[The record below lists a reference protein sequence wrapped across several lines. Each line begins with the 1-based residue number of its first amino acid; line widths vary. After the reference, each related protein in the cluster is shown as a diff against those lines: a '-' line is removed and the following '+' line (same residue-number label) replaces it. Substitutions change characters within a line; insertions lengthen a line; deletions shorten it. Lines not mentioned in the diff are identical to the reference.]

1 MSNECPQVVAE
12 AMMQVQKAVQ
22 KLDHDSTNDFNN
34 YGYVSIDGYYD
45 AIRPMLNEAELMI
58 IPNEVDAVIGN
69 DGKTQKVVFE
79 FIIMHSSGATW
90 SVPIRRTVYIQ
101 YSGAQSCGAA
111 LSYAEKFI
119 FRTLFKIPTGEHD
132 PTKGRIEEVEETAQ
146 ITHDADST
154 KSPKSGEEA
163 KIDFD
168 YEGAP
173 FRIFNGSGS
182 ISRQFT
188 DTRTWGIQLKTE
200 MTRNPKLK
208 VVANNQAEITRA
220 LSSIAA
226 DKSLTDKARQ
236 TLTTSIQEMQS

>member
-1 MSNECPQVVAE
+1 MSNECPKVVAE
-12 AMMQVQKAVQ
+12 AMMKVQKSVR
-22 KLDHDSTNDFNN
+22 KLDHDAVNDFNK
-34 YGYVSIDGYYD
+34 YAYVSIDGYYD
-45 AIRPMLNEAELMI
+45 AIRPMLNDAELMI

-79 FIIMHSSGATW
+79 FIIMHASGATW

-119 FRTLFKIPTGEHD
+119 LRTLFKIPTGEHD
-132 PTKGRIEEVEETAQ
+132 PTKGKAIEVEATAE

-154 KSPKSGEEA
+154 KSPKSGEEV

-173 FRIFNGSGS
+173 FRIFNERGGM
-182 ISRQFT
+182 SRQFT

-200 MTRNPKLK
+200 MNRNPKLK
-208 VVANNQAEITRA
+208 GVANNQSEITRA

-226 DKSLTDKARQ
+226 DKALTDKAREA
-236 TLTTSIQEMQS
+236 LTTSIAEMQS